1 MIYWIVPEMG
11 TDQELARAL
20 CSHEAIFSLGL
31 IASAW
36 KPDSKHTCDSPTM
49 RLCDRNRGSIDSCIL
64 WSLPVPSIP
73 SGSHSGHHHLVSC
86 DAILS
91 TQEPPPSSHTHLSLL
106 FPHLRAGTTSA
117 LTELNLSHSYL
128 WGSPASESVWKPS
141 LFCDFSSSFLNH
153 IHSPSHSSCSD
164 TLSGVLHPSACVCV
178 FSQMDY

>member
-1 MIYWIVPEMG
+1 MG

-91 TQEPPPSSHTHLSLL
+91 TQEPP
-106 FPHLRAGTTSA
+106 
-117 LTELNLSHSYL
+117 
-128 WGSPASESVWKPS
+128 S
-141 LFCDFSSSFLNH
+141 LFTYPPFPFVSTSQGRYHLC
-153 IHSPSHSSCSD
+153 SHRVEFI
-164 TLSGVLHPSACVCV
+164 TLLPLRLTSIRICVKA
-178 FSQMDY
+178 FFIL